1 MHGVTP
7 RIEHRGRL
15 IYECS
20 LPCQTRADGL
30 YPGHIN
36 AAPLSASRFLL
47 IYSTRGWRGTDDNTS
62 IVYQL
67 REGAYDGPLLAEGVL
82 ARSIDDWDALGDGRP
97 HVRGHYHPV
106 VFGVPAGAGAD
117 PTGAAAANPAAGHF
131 VAMWGRH
138 ARYVDPRTG
147 LMQDNDRRTH
157 LRTGAVEWAQFRLRG
172 DGADIELTAPPTVLR
187 QQGYDSGYL
196 LCSTDARSMHQTYT
210 PPIPY
215 TESADTESADEWV
228 GFNTFDGG
236 RIGALRF
243 RFEPSKR
250 VYEWVESGPLIGSG
264 LMEPSVSR
272 WRDGW
277 VVSARSVRANRDER
291 GGPVGW
297 TRWDDPFG
305 APVPEL
311 VWPGEPNTKSP
322 LTSFRCADGAL
333 RLLTGDPAVS
343 PYGHQRN
350 PLYWWPIDPASGFR
364 AGAPQAVFDA
374 VAARVPFREQA
385 RFVVDQAKVL
395 PHTGGSRQII
405 AHRVRPV
412 ATNDPAKVGVPVLP
426 VEQQAAGIY
435 YAEAIFPESLPAQ
448 WQHLGT

>member
-1 MHGVTP
+1 MTP
-7 RIEHRGRL
+7 RIEHRGKL
-15 IYECS
+15 IHECA
-20 LPCQTRADGL
+20 LPGHTRACGL

-36 AAPLSASRFLL
+36 AAQLGASRFLL
-47 IYSTRGWRGTDDNTS
+47 IYTTRGWRGTDDNAS
-62 IVYQL
+62 VIYQL
-67 REGAYDGPLLAEGVL
+67 RDGACDGRLLAEGVL
-82 ARSIDDWDALGDGRP
+82 ATSVDDWDPLGDGTP
-97 HVRGHYHPV
+97 FVRGHFHPV
-106 VFGVPAGAGAD
+106 VFGVPAGAGAS
-117 PTGAAAANPAAGHF
+117 PAAGRF

-138 ARYVDPRTG
+138 ARSIDPRTG
-147 LMQDNDRRTH
+147 FMRNNDPATH
-157 LRTGAVEWAQFRLRG
+157 LRTGAVEWAQFRLRADG
-172 DGADIELTAPPTVLR
+172 DDIELTARPAVLR

-210 PPIPY
+210 PPVPC
-215 TESADTESADEWV
+215 TDSADEWV

-243 RFEPSKR
+243 RFDPATGL
-250 VYEWVESGPLIGSG
+250 YQWVESGPPIGSG

-277 VVSARSVRANRDER
+277 VVSARSVRASRDER

-297 TRWDDPFG
+297 TLWDDPFSG
-305 APVPEL
+305 PVPEI
-311 VWPGEPNTKSP
+311 VWPAAPNTKSP
-322 LTSFRCADGAL
+322 LTSFRCADGQL
-333 RLLTGDPAVS
+333 RLLTGDPSVS
-343 PYGHQRN
+343 PYGHPRN
-350 PLYWWPIDPASGFR
+350 PLYWWPIDPAAGFR
-364 AGAPQAVFDA
+364 AGPPQLVFDA

-395 PHTGGSRQII
+395 PHTGGSRQLI

-435 YAEAIFPESLPAQ
+435 YAEAVFPESLPAQ
-448 WQHLGT
+448 WRFDP